1 MNPALDNLEKLT
13 EDLYQKLV
21 KDAQVEIDRLNAEAR
36 EERDRLLADAQTKL
50 EADRKTAER
59 EIQQYRERSLQELKQ
74 EILHIKGELKA
85 SLEAFLH
92 NKMIARPLEA
102 HFKDGEFVKELLFN
116 LLNNFDPKS
125 YRLVWP
131 KDWDE
136 KWLDAIRA
144 ELPNWNFD
152 LQAGKSLLIRESEK
166 GLEFHIGP
174 EEFSQL
180 LQNHFQ
186 SDLRALL
193 FSDDWVLL
201 HTKLNAGSVFRQAA

>member
-13 EDLYQKLV
+13 EELYQKLV
-21 KDAQVEIDRLNAEAR
+21 KDAQVEIDRLNEAARAER
-36 EERDRLLADAQTKL
+36 ERLLADTQAKL
-50 EADRKTAER
+50 EADRKSAER
-59 EIQQYRERSLQELKQ
+59 EIAQYRERSLQELKQ
-74 EILHIKGELKA
+74 EILQIKGELKG

-92 NKMIARPLEA
+92 EKMIHRPLQS
-102 HFKDGEFVKELLFN
+102 HFKEGDFVNQILLI
-116 LLNNFDPKS
+116 LLQNFDPQT

-144 ELPNWNFD
+144 ELPQWRFD
-152 LQAGKSLLIRESEK
+152 LQGGKSLFIRDADK

-174 EEFSQL
+174 DEFSQL
-180 LQNHFQ
+180 LNNHFQ

-193 FSDDWVLL
+193 FSDD
-201 HTKLNAGSVFRQAA
+201 